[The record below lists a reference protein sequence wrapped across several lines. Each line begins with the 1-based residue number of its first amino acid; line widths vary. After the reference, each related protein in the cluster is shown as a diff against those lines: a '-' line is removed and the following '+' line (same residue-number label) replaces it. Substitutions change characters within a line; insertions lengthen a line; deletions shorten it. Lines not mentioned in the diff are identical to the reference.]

1 MNNKHSLGILM
12 LMFVMIFMLTACTGS
27 ALPTDTADTTDT
39 TDTSGSGAPNAEVTA
54 PPSSEQEVQEAA
66 TRPDNQG
73 FELMTTEGN
82 QALEA
87 VLQEGDGFS
96 LYVFEKFTFDPAAG
110 RLSLSSNPD
119 YYADIEPLPADYDVA
134 QLEATGREELSQA
147 GEVSDYSGELV
158 EHPLGYAE
166 LYLQASGE
174 KGISDYMVWTSE
186 AGDAFLF
193 CLHNP
198 KGEEASDFAGP
209 VLVSLSTVQRDM

>member
-1 MNNKHSLGILM
+1 M

-27 ALPTDTADTTDT
+27 AVPTDTGDTKDAADTSDT
-39 TDTSGSGAPNAEVTA
+39 PRAAAPEPEVTT
-54 PPSSEQEVQEAA
+54 PPSSGQEVQEAA
-66 TRPDNQG
+66 TRPATQS

-87 VLQEGDGFS
+87 VLQEGEGFS
-96 LYVFEKFTFDPAAG
+96 LYVFEKFTFDPATG
-110 RLSLSSNPD
+110 RLSLSNYPD
-119 YYADIEPLPADYDVA
+119 YYVDIEPLPADYDIA
-134 QLEATGREELSQA
+134 QLEAEGREELSQA

-193 CLHNP
+193 RLHNP
-198 KGEEASDFAGP
+198 KGEEAPDFAGP
-209 VLVSLSTVQRDM
+209 VLVSLSTVERER